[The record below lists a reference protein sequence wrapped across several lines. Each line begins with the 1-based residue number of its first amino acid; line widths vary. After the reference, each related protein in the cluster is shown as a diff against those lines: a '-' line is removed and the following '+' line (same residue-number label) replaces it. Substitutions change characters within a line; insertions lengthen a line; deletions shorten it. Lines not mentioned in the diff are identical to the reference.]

1 MIQDAYVEQLVK
13 RKNPPYALAVK
24 ILLGILFAVSL
35 FLAVTTI
42 FGILV
47 LLAVGAAAY
56 FVLLRLNT
64 EFEYLYIDGQLSIDR
79 IMNQNKRKKVLECDK
94 DSLLMVAPLDSYVL
108 KDYEAQGMKTV
119 DCSSGRSDVKK
130 YAFVYQDGQQRMK
143 VIFEPNERLLHCIR
157 NTSPR
162 KVVM

>member
-1 MIQDAYVEQLVK
+1 MIQDSYVEQLVK
-13 RKNPPYALAVK
+13 RKTPSYALLVK

-47 LLAVGAAAY
+47 LLAVCAASY
-56 FVLLRLNT
+56 FILLRLNT

-79 IMNQNKRKKVLECDK
+79 IMNQNKRKKVMECDK
-94 DSLLMVAPLDSYVL
+94 DALLMVAPIDSYVL
-108 KDYEAQGMKTV
+108 KDYETAGMKTV
-119 DCSSGRSDVKK
+119 DCSSGRSDAKK
-130 YAFVYQDGQQRMK
+130 YAFFYQDGQQRMK

-162 KVVM
+162 KIVM